1 MAGEERRICAGES
14 SRGVEKSQ
22 DGFFSTPL
30 LEMRGAG
37 KEILGDAPL
46 AMLFGI
52 GISGAIAEIGKAV
65 FPPDIRGQLRHAS
78 HDCDKEITGV

>member
-1 MAGEERRICAGES
+1 MGQWRKENEESVEES
-14 SRGVEKSQ
+14 LEIRGV
-22 DGFFSTPL
+22 
-30 LEMRGAG
+30 G

-65 FPPDIRGQLRHAS
+65 FPSDIGGKLRYAC
-78 HDCDKEITGV
+78 HDRDKKIAGV

>member
-1 MAGEERRICAGES
+1 MGQRQEKKKESVEESLEI
-14 SRGVEKSQ
+14 RGV
-22 DGFFSTPL
+22 
-30 LEMRGAG
+30 G

-65 FPPDIRGQLRHAS
+65 FPSDIRGKLRYAC
-78 HDCDKEITGV
+78 HDRDKEITGV